1 MKLNGTRH
9 PEVTVKL
16 TTHCCCLHAVLL
28 SSQLL
33 NPESAQPSTFKCLQ
47 YVSFLV
53 LSAFLSV
60 PTENINL

>member
-16 TTHCCCLHAVLL
+16 TTHRCCLHAVLL

-33 NPESAQPSTFKCLQ
+33 NPESAQPSTFI
-47 YVSFLV
+47 FR
-53 LSAFLSV
+53 
-60 PTENINL
+60 I